1 MRRVVGG
8 VLLVLGVGGLGY
20 WGAHHQAVRIEQK
33 IADGAV
39 TVAGMSTHGV
49 RVHVSGRDI
58 SVSGLA
64 DSTAERDQIV
74 AALNGIP
81 GRRVVN
87 DGIRVLPVESPF
99 TSVGERQS
107 DGSVAMAGFA
117 PSDAARQRLAGIAG
131 AKTLALASGAPRDWA
146 LIVAR
151 ANAAMAPLN
160 DARWELSDTR
170 LRLIGTAATSD
181 ERAETLALL
190 DSLPDGVAVETDIA
204 LVLDDAA
211 LSALI
216 RAAADKI
223 VAEAD
228 YGATVAVEGRD
239 VTITGLAGSPQERV
253 ALRAAVQ
260 GIDRVGTVTDDL
272 RVLDR
277 VSPFT
282 TSARKTDSGVT
293 MQGHVPSELA
303 RGIVG
308 DAAVGLDLATGAPEG
323 WIDAV
328 ALANTALSGMI
339 DGTWQ
344 LSDRTLTL
352 AGTVLDPGARDTV
365 VATLAKRPEGFD
377 LTTDLQMLD
386 DGAPP
391 AFDLTYTAANGAV
404 AAGKLPFGM
413 DAAAVARA
421 LGLATAQGTPQT
433 ALVDNGQAGAVTTA
447 LAELGRWLPQ
457 TETAKLGWQDGVL
470 ALDAVFGPGADVT
483 QITAQMQDRL
493 PGAILKL
500 RYAKA
505 SELPP
510 DETLRNNAAT
520 GQDERFAGGFWLP
533 VLEPFDPTPA
543 NCAARGDAMMQ
554 AVQITFVT
562 GSATLDAASL
572 DDINRVT
579 SLMRV
584 CVFQGG
590 LRAIVGGHT
599 DDVGSDQA
607 NRLLS
612 LDRAWAVRQ
621 ALIARGIPEAAVE
634 AEGYGETRPV
644 ADNATEAGRAANR
657 RTTIEWTDVR

>member
-1 MRRVVGG
+1 
-8 VLLVLGVGGLGY
+8 
-20 WGAHHQAVRIEQK
+20 
-33 IADGAV
+33 
-39 TVAGMSTHGV
+39 MSTHGLQV
-49 RVHVSGRDI
+49 RVSGRDI
-58 SVSGLA
+58 TVSGLA
-64 DSTAERDQIV
+64 DSSNERDQILT
-74 AALNGIP
+74 ALNGIP

-87 DGIRVLPVESPF
+87 DNIRILPVESPF
-99 TSVGERQS
+99 TSFGERQS

-117 PSDAARQRLAGIAG
+117 PSDAARRDLDGVTG
-131 AKTLALASGAPRDWA
+131 ARNLALASGAPVDWA
-146 LIVAR
+146 LIVTR

-160 DARWELSDTR
+160 EARWELSDTN
-170 LRLIGTAATSD
+170 LRMMGTAATSD
-181 ERAETLALL
+181 ERAQTLAVL
-190 DSLPDGVAVETDIA
+190 DSLPDGVTVDTDIA

-216 RAAADKI
+216 RAAAERI
-223 VAEAD
+223 VAGAD
-228 YGATVAVEGRD
+228 HGATVTVNGRD
-239 VTITGLAGSPQERV
+239 VTITGLAGSPDERD
-253 ALRAAVQ
+253 ALIAALQ
-260 GIDRVGTVTDDL
+260 GIGRVGTVIDDL

-277 VSPFT
+277 ISPFT
-282 TSARKTDSGVT
+282 TSALKSDGGLSMR
-293 MQGHVPSELA
+293 GHVPSELA
-303 RGIVG
+303 RGLVG
-308 DAAVGLDLATGAPEG
+308 DAAAGLDLATGAPAG

-328 ALANTALSGMI
+328 ALANGALSRMI
-339 DGTWQ
+339 DGDWQ
-344 LSDRTLTL
+344 LSDTALTL
-352 AGTVLDPGARDTV
+352 RGTVLDPAARNAV
-365 VATLAKRPEGFD
+365 LAALGKLPDGFD
-377 LTTDLQMLD
+377 LTTNLQMLD

-404 AAGKLPFGM
+404 VAGKLPFGM

-421 LGLATAQGTPQT
+421 LGLTNAQGTPQT
-433 ALVDNGQAGAVTTA
+433 ALVDNGQAGAVTAA

-470 ALDAVFGPGADVT
+470 VLDAVFGPGADVT

-493 PGAILKL
+493 PGAIVKL
-500 RYAKA
+500 RYANA

-510 DETLRNNAAT
+510 DDTLRNNAAT

-543 NCAARGDAMMQ
+543 NCEARGNAMMQ
-554 AVQITFVT
+554 AVQINFVT

-572 DDINRVT
+572 DDINRIT

-584 CVFQGG
+584 CVVQGG

-607 NRLLS
+607 NQLLS

-621 ALIARGIPEAAVE
+621 ALIARGIPGEAVE
-634 AEGYGETRPV
+634 AEGYGETRPI